1 MKIKKFT
8 GRSLAARLSI
18 IVVSLAALIFIA
30 ALTYLFLE
38 SRRTV
43 KREAIEHATQ
53 LLDNTV
59 MRVNNILDNCIIASD
74 NIDWLVYR
82 HLDDP
87 DAMYELGR
95 NVLLNNPGLHGCS
108 ISFRPDFY
116 PQKGRYYSI
125 FSSIENGTIHA
136 EQEGDDEYQ
145 YFYMD
150 WYQLPRLLSQPC
162 WTEPYMNI
170 DSETQ
175 NAEMVTSYCKP
186 LIGDDGEFIGSL
198 SVDLSLAWLSETI
211 SAVKP
216 YENSYSIVLGRGGTY
231 LVHPDPEKLIYQT
244 IFTETLLKPDPAIS
258 ALGHAM
264 VNGEEGMCRIKINGE
279 QNYVFYKPIRTT
291 NWSVAI
297 ICPEKDIFGAF
308 GHLQRIVLAIVL
320 IGLLLTFFGC
330 TKLITRELVPLR
342 HLADQTD
349 TIAAG
354 RFNETLPEPIH
365 DDEIGQLTRSFRN
378 MQSSLVTY
386 IEELTETTA
395 NKERIEGE
403 LRIAREIQMA
413 MVPRV
418 FPPFPERREIDLYA
432 SMTPAKEVGGDLY
445 DYLILRNK
453 LYFCIG
459 DVSGKGI
466 PGSLVMAVTRNIFRV
481 VLHQSLSPTQVA
493 QVINETVAADNEQM
507 MFMTMFIGAVDL
519 ETGRMEFCNCGHN
532 PPVVISD
539 GRARFMEIKPNTPLG
554 VLAGWEYEGEVIEDI
569 RGMQFL
575 FYTDGLNEAENRVHA
590 QFGNDRILEVLNS
603 APFRSAQE
611 TIERMEASL
620 TTFVDGAEA
629 SDDLTMLC
637 LKISKQEKN

>member
-1 MKIKKFT
+1 MKIKKFI

-18 IVVSLAALIFIA
+18 IVVSLAALIFVA

-43 KREAIEHATQ
+43 KREAIEHANQ

-82 HLDDP
+82 HLDEP
-87 DAMYELGR
+87 DAMYDLGR

-116 PQKGRYYSI
+116 PEKGRYYSI
-125 FSSIENGTIHA
+125 FTFIENGTIHA

-150 WYQLPRLLSQPC
+150 WYQLPRLLNQPC
-162 WTEPYMNI
+162 WTEPYMDI
-170 DSETQ
+170 DVETQ

-186 LIGDDGEFIGSL
+186 LIGDDGEFVGSL

-231 LVHPDPEKLIYQT
+231 LVHPDPEKLLYQT
-244 IFTETLLKPDPAIS
+244 IFTETLVTPNPAIS
-258 ALGHAM
+258 DLGHAM
-264 VNGEEGMCRIKINGE
+264 VNGEEGMRRIRIDGVL
-279 QNYVFYKPIRTT
+279 NYVFFKPVKTT

-297 ICPEKDIFGAF
+297 ICPSKDIFGGF
-308 GHLQRIVLAIVL
+308 THLQRIVLAIVL
-320 IGLLLTFFGC
+320 VGLLLTFFGC

-342 HLADQTD
+342 QLADQTD

-354 RFNETLPEPIH
+354 RFDDALPEPRH
-365 DDEIGQLTRSFRN
+365 DDEIGKLTRSFGN
-378 MQSSLVTY
+378 MQSSLVAY
-386 IEELTETTA
+386 IDELTESTA

-418 FPPFPERREIDLYA
+418 FPPFPERPEIDLFA

-459 DVSGKGI
+459 DVSGKGV
-466 PGSLVMAVTRNIFRV
+466 PGSLVMAVIRNVFRV
-481 VLHQSLSPTQVA
+481 VLHQSLTPVEVA
-493 QVINETVAADNEQM
+493 SVINQTVSADNKQM
-507 MFMTMFIGAVDL
+507 MFMTMFIGAIDL
-519 ETGRMEFCNCGHN
+519 KTGRMEFCNCGHN

-539 GRARFMEIKPNTPLG
+539 GKARFMDIKPNTPLG
-554 VLAGWEYEGEVIEDI
+554 VEAEWQYEGEVIEDI
-569 RGMQFL
+569 REQPFL
-575 FYTDGLNEAENRVHA
+575 FYTDGLNEAENPVHA

-603 APFRSAQE
+603 APFQGAQE
-611 TIERMEASL
+611 TIVRMETAL
-620 TTFVDGAEA
+620 TTFVAGAEA

-637 LKISKQEKN
+637 LKISKRKD